1 MVRILHCLLDHTSS
15 NQVGMLGFFF
25 IEYGGNLKK
34 EFTFVTTLKY
44 STMKRILLIAAMLFA
59 SALYASA
66 EYSRY
71 YVTETVTGRDGMY
84 CIRIDWDEKL
94 YELEG
99 DGNEGEIRNLKE
111 DGNKRAFDV
120 YFDEG
125 YGTKKK
131 VLSVVFTT
139 EDKDTFTITT
149 ITPSGEKSV
158 YKCSS
163 KDPHGYGDSGSSSLR
178 GKVGE
183 KANAIKDAIG
193 KGISKGIDSM
203 KQKKEAK
210 KEAKENGNK

>member
-1 MVRILHCLLDHTSS
+1 
-15 NQVGMLGFFF
+15 
-25 IEYGGNLKK
+25 
-34 EFTFVTTLKY
+34 
-44 STMKRILLIAAMLFA
+44 MKRILLIAAMLFA

-71 YVTETVTGRDGMY
+71 YVTETVTGRNGMY

-149 ITPSGEKSV
+149 ITPSNEKSV

-163 KDPHGYGDSGSSSLR
+163 KDPYGQDDSGSSSVR
-178 GKVGE
+178 GKIGE
-183 KANAIKDAIG
+183 KANALKDAIG
-193 KGISKGIDSM
+193 KGINKGIDAM

-210 KEAKENGNK
+210 KEAKKNGEAAKTK